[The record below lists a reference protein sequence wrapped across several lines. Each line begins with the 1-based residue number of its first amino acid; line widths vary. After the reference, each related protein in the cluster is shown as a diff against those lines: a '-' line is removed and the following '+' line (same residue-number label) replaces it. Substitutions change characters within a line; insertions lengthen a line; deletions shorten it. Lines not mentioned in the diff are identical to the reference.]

1 MQHDGEHGVCH
12 SERTKEEFIGLRELK
27 FSRRMVLS
35 KTGQNLQASRFAGTV
50 IGLACDK
57 FMQLP
62 FDQTS
67 VSLTWS
73 TWISMSCVKRV

>member
-1 MQHDGEHGVCH
+1 MMGNTGCVTV
-12 SERTKEEFIGLRELK
+12 SEPRKSLIGLQELK
-27 FSRRMVLS
+27 FSHRMVLS